1 MGTYRHSD
9 PTGEPM
15 TRNKVAAWVAT
26 GGVAGALAVAGAGI
40 AATPTTT
47 VRLKAD
53 AGGQIKFN
61 KKKLSAP
68 AGKVTIKMKNPSSS
82 GSPHGIALSGNGVK
96 KVGKIVAPGKSTT
109 VTAKLKKGKYTFY
122 CPVSGHR
129 QLGMKGTLTVK

>member
-1 MGTYRHSD
+1 M
-9 PTGEPM
+9 
-15 TRNKVAAWVAT
+15 
-26 GGVAGALAVAGAGI
+26 AGALAVAGAGM
-40 AATPTTT
+40 ATTATT

-82 GSPHGIALSGNGVK
+82 GSAHGIALSGNGVK

-122 CPVSGHR
+122 CPVPGHR